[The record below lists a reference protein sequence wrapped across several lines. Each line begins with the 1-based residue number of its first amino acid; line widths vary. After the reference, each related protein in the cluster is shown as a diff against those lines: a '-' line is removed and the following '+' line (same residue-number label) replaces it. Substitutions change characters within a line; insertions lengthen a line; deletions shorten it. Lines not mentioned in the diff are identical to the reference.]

1 MDTGMVD
8 LVSEP
13 RGNKIS
19 PRERAKVMKEFY
31 PDAKEEM
38 PLDIPEPR
46 GKEVQINCF
55 VDADHALDRVT
66 KRSQTGIIIYCNKA
80 PIIWYSKC

>member
-1 MDTGMVD
+1 MDMGMVD
-8 LVSEP
+8 LVWEP

-31 PDAKEEM
+31 SDAKEEM

-55 VDADHALDRVT
+55 VDADHASNCVT
-66 KRSQTGIIIYCNKA
+66 MRSQ
-80 PIIWYSKC
+80 